1 MDNPFSFESHRNLV
15 QKLGESD
22 AVVEFTEVAVRSFI
36 AQATG
41 SGDFNTYLSNES
53 KKFSIHVNE
62 VDQNTFRQ
70 TISRGYIIT
79 ITQNMEQFFK
89 GLKADYCDFYDT
101 TWAEKPE
108 GKTLLDHT
116 INMVGKPKP
125 ENFLV
130 ALFKYY
136 SFVRNSHVHGNI
148 KDEDKEYAGVK
159 EYRTEIKARYKL
171 DAPNHFNSISFDDFI
186 LFTRVSKELADS
198 IADNIY
204 NKILHHYDSGKNDL
218 AKYINEKQLV
228 AKHPK
233 STTRG
238 FNGLEGYMKTKFGL
252 SSDYTKKLVSLSTS
266 LA

>member
-1 MDNPFSFESHRNLV
+1 MDNPFSFESHRNLI

-36 AQATG
+36 AHATG
-41 SGDFNTYLSNES
+41 SGDFNSYLSNES
-53 KKFSIHVNE
+53 KKFLIHVNE
-62 VDQNTFRQ
+62 VDQKTFRQ

-79 ITQNMEQFFK
+79 ITQNMEQFLK
-89 GLKADYCDFYDT
+89 GLKADYYDLYDT

-108 GKTLLDHT
+108 GTTLLDHT
-116 INMVGKPKP
+116 VNIVGKPKP
-125 ENFLV
+125 DKFLIS
-130 ALFKYY
+130 LFKYY

-159 EYRTEIKARYKL
+159 EHRTEIKARYKL
-171 DAPNHFNSISFDDFI
+171 DAPNHFNAISFDDFI

-198 IADNIY
+198 IAQNIY
-204 NKILHHYDSGKNDL
+204 DKICHDYDSEKNDL
-218 AKYINEKQLV
+218 AKYINNKQLV
-228 AKHPK
+228 VVHPK
-233 STTRG
+233 HEKRG

-252 SSDYTKKLVSLSTS
+252 SGDYTKKLLSLCTS